1 VTSGGVLAAI
11 VRFSVRFRGVVIAL
25 AVVLLGY
32 GVVSLTHARYDV
44 FPEFAPPE
52 VSIQTEAAGLAPEQV
67 ELLVTQ
73 PIENAINGTPGID
86 RLRSSSIQGIS
97 VVDVVF
103 DPRSDIYRDRQLV
116 AERLNEVAGTLPTG
130 VAAPRI
136 TPLTS
141 STATV
146 LIAAVTSKTRSLMD
160 LRSAVDWTIEP
171 RLLGVR
177 GVADV
182 AVFGGEVRQVQVQV
196 HPDRL
201 VRYGLALEDVLRAAP
216 KATGLQGSGFVETPN
231 QRLVLQ
237 TAGLPVVPD
246 EVAQTVIAAPNGVP
260 VRLGDVADVVA
271 APAPRFG
278 AATVMGREG
287 VSLLIEAQYG
297 ANTVDVTRGVEA
309 ALAELRPTL
318 AAQGI
323 ELRADVFRPA
333 NFIMTAVGNV
343 RSALLLGGVLVVVV
357 LFLFLFDLRVAA
369 ISATAIPLS
378 LLAAVVVLQRMG
390 LTLNTM
396 TLGGLAIAI
405 GEVVDDAVIDVEN
418 IARRLREN
426 RHLAEPRPVA
436 RVVLDAS
443 LEVRSAVVYATFAV
457 ILVFLP
463 VLTLSGVAGRLFA
476 PLGIASILSV
486 LASLVVALTVTPAL
500 AVLLLARRDFG
511 DREPPVVRWAKT
523 RYVALLRRVEAH
535 PRPVFTGAG
544 VLTALALLMLP
555 FFGASFLPELKE
567 GHFIVH
573 MTATPGTSLEQ
584 SLRLGDSVTAALRR
598 LSVVR
603 LVEQEAGRAEAFT
616 DVHGPHLSEINV
628 DLAPLRG
635 ELAGTAA
642 DSIRRALAA
651 IPGASFSVTTFLTER
666 VEETLSGYTAAVVVN
681 VFGNDLPAIDGAA
694 QHVATT
700 MRELPGAMDVELQ
713 SPPGNPQL
721 TIRLRADALLR
732 WGFDP
737 ADVLAAIRTAYQG
750 DVVGQVY
757 EGNRVFDVTVTLDP
771 ADRGRVSWIG
781 QLPLRNAQG
790 TYVRLG
796 QLAEITEGAGRYA
809 VQHVGARRVQTITA
823 NVAGGDV
830 TTFVAEA
837 RRRIAERVQLPPG
850 VYLEWS
856 GQAEAQARSRR
867 DLLLDSLVAGVG
879 VVLLL
884 SVVTG
889 NRNNL
894 LLVLANTPFALVGG
908 VLAVFATGGLLT
920 LGSLVGFVTLFGITL
935 RNSIMMISHYEHLVV
950 VDGESWGLETAIR
963 GAADRLAPILMTSI
977 VTALGL
983 LPLAIGMNA
992 PGREIEG
999 PMALVILG
1007 GLATSTALNLIVLPA
1022 LALRYGRFRAVA
1034 DELRDEA
1041 A

>member
-1 VTSGGVLAAI
+1 
-11 VRFSVRFRGVVIAL
+11 
-25 AVVLLGY
+25 
-32 GVVSLTHARYDV
+32 
-44 FPEFAPPE
+44 
-52 VSIQTEAAGLAPEQV
+52 
-67 ELLVTQ
+67 
-73 PIENAINGTPGID
+73 
-86 RLRSSSIQGIS
+86 
-97 VVDVVF
+97 
-103 DPRSDIYRDRQLV
+103 
-116 AERLNEVAGTLPTG
+116 
-130 VAAPRI
+130 
-136 TPLTS
+136 
-141 STATV
+141 
-146 LIAAVTSKTRSLMD
+146 
-160 LRSAVDWTIEP
+160 
-171 RLLGVR
+171 
-177 GVADV
+177 
-182 AVFGGEVRQVQVQV
+182 VQVQV

-476 PLGIASILSV
+476 PLGIAYILSV

-628 DLAPLRG
+628 DLVPLGG

-651 IPGASFSVTTFLTER
+651 IPGASFSVNTFLTER

>member
-1 VTSGGVLAAI
+1 MSGGMLGAI
-11 VRFSVRFRGVVIAL
+11 VRFSVRFRGIVIAL
-25 AVVLLGY
+25 AVVLLAY

-73 PIENAINGTPGID
+73 PIENAINGTPGLD

-97 VVDVVF
+97 VVNVVF

-116 AERLNEVAGTLPTG
+116 AERLNEVAGTLPAG

-160 LRSAVDWTIEP
+160 LRTAVDWTIEP

-216 KATGLQGSGFVETPN
+216 RATGLQGSGFVETPN

-237 TAGLPVVPD
+237 TAGLPVIPD
-246 EVAQTVIAAPNGVP
+246 EVARTVIAAPNGVP

-278 AATVMGREG
+278 AATVMGQEG

-476 PLGIASILSV
+476 PLGIAYILSV

-500 AVLLLARRDFG
+500 AVLLLAKRDFG
-511 DREPPVVRWAKT
+511 DREPPVARWAKT
-523 RYVALLRRVEAH
+523 RYVALLRRVEAR

-628 DLAPLRG
+628 DLAPLG
-635 ELAGTAA
+635 GAVAGTAA
-642 DSIRRALAA
+642 DSIRRALAV
-651 IPGASFSVTTFLTER
+651 IPGASFSVNTFLTER

-694 QHVATT
+694 QHVAAA
-700 MRELPGAMDVELQ
+700 MRALPGAMDVELQ

-894 LLVLANTPFALVGG
+894 LLVLANAPFALVGG

-950 VDGESWGLETAIR
+950 VDGEPWGLETAIH